1 MPDER
6 GQTRHMPRVKVT
18 GAAVLARGDRVV
30 QFLGRRDF
38 ADDLARLGAA
48 VDVIFCELKVK
59 VGPKVCPILVV

>member
-1 MPDER
+1 
-6 GQTRHMPRVKVT
+6 MPRVKVT
-18 GAAVLARGDRVV
+18 GAAVLAGVDCVV
-30 QFLGRRDF
+30 QFLGRGNL